1 MTGEGDNGPGGGSSS
16 LRRWWGHLALLL
28 VFFVPAALW
37 AMSGPLYSVP
47 DEPDQAVRA
56 VSIWFGQLS
65 GSRIDGEPAVVRNVD
80 IPSLWATR
88 TIPAVC
94 YSFRPDLTPDHCD
107 DHLLEGDTQ
116 HVQVRTYDGGFPP
129 AYFSLVGWGGR
140 IWGRPFGVYVM
151 RLASAGLSALLLAW
165 SVRTLQRVMPL
176 TLALIGVLAAATPMT
191 YFLAGSVN
199 PNGFEIAAA
208 IALWCHVIALVR
220 WPECHLDRPPPRV
233 LLLGAVLAATVLAFS
248 RFLSPG
254 FVGVIVGLGLL
265 GGSVPAWRALAR
277 DRGCRWAFAAI
288 TTVAV
293 VALGLVVR
301 SDSLSGLSGAGIAP
315 DANPWTS
322 VAANSIDYLEQMV
335 GRFGWLDTPLP
346 MVLVATW
353 WAMVGVLVAVGAAVG
368 RVRRLLGVAAT
379 LAVTVAMPIVIQ
391 APRAHQYGL
400 TWQGRHGLPI
410 AVGVPL
416 LAVLLISRDSV
427 RVAPDGPRIPKDRG
441 WLTIGVTAVVGAVN
455 VASLWV
461 NLHRYTLGLHSQEWN
476 LAEGTWQPRLGAW
489 TWVVVA
495 ALWAAALL
503 ALVTVLS
510 RRDAARVAAVRWSA
524 AGAQLVGATQVRSSR
539 IT

>member
-1 MTGEGDNGPGGGSSS
+1 VAKAVPNWVTILPGTIEIGMGMAEDGNDGPGGDGSAV
-16 LRRWWGHLALLL
+16 RRWRGHLALVL

-80 IPSLWATR
+80 VPAAWATR

-94 YSFRPDLTPDHCD
+94 YAFRPDLTPDHCD
-107 DHLLEGDTQ
+107 DYLLEGGTQ

-129 AYFSLVGWGGR
+129 AYFTLVGWGGR

-151 RLASAGLSALLLAW
+151 RLASAALSALLLAW

-176 TLALIGVLAAATPMT
+176 TLALVGVLAAATPMT
-191 YFLAGSVN
+191 YFLAGSIN
-199 PNGFEIAAA
+199 PNGFEVAAA

-220 WPECHLDRPPPRV
+220 WPECRPGLPPPRV
-233 LLLGAVLAATVLAFS
+233 LVGGAVVAATALALT
-248 RFLSPG
+248 RLLSPV
-254 FVGVIVGLGLL
+254 FVGLIVGLGLL

-277 DRGCRWAFAAI
+277 DRACRRALVAI
-288 TTVAV
+288 TALSL

-301 SDSLSGLSGAGIAP
+301 SGSLIGLGGSPIPP
-315 DANPWTS
+315 DANPWWIVARSS
-322 VAANSIDYLEQMV
+322 VDYLKQMV

-346 MVLVATW
+346 KVLIIAW
-353 WAMVGVLVAVGAAVG
+353 WSVVGALVAVGAVVG
-368 RVRRLLGVAAT
+368 PARRLLGVVAT
-379 LAVTVAMPIVIQ
+379 SAITVAMPIVIQ
-391 APRAHQYGL
+391 APRAAQYGL

-416 LAVLLISRDSV
+416 LAVLVISRGAV
-427 RVAPDGPRIPKDRG
+427 GVAGDGGRIPKVRR
-441 WLTIGVTAVVGAVN
+441 WLTIGATAVLVAVN
-455 VASLWV
+455 VGSLWV
-461 NLHRYTLGLHSQEWN
+461 NLHRYTLGLHNPAWN

-489 TWVVVA
+489 SWVALA
-495 ALWAAALL
+495 ALWATAVL
-503 ALVTVLS
+503 AFVTMRS
-510 RRDAARVAAVRWSA
+510 RRDTAV
-524 AGAQLVGATQVRSSR
+524 
-539 IT
+539 